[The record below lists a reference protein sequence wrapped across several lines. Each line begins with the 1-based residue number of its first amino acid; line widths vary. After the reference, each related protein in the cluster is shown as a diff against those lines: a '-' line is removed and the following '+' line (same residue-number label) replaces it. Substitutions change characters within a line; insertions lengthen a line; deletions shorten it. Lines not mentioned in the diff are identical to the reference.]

1 MINLLGQ
8 LVQEY
13 RSSGQTENEIVTVRE
28 TAWSD
33 LQKPFDT
40 GYILKVR
47 NVDKVRFPWFL
58 SSIEEGK
65 YDTSFGV
72 CSDL

>member
-1 MINLLGQ
+1 MINVLGQ

-28 TAWSD
+28 TAQSD

-47 NVDKVRFPWFL
+47 NVDKVRFPL
-58 SSIEEGK
+58 
-65 YDTSFGV
+65 
-72 CSDL
+72 L